1 MTPKEVVEIWIDRFN
16 QTDVDGLAD
25 LYAPDAIND
34 QVVFSEP
41 LQGRPAIRRLFELEF
56 SRAKMVC
63 NQEKIY
69 ECGDTAICKR
79 PMMEVSLAHRSGLAK
94 DLPSWDA
101 CILHLRPNHV
111 RWWMPSIEQRFRR
124 AEHVRV
130 RPACGRDTE
139 SITTQRSFLI
149 PTVTP

>member
-69 ECGDTAICKR
+69 ECGDTAILQWR
-79 PMMEVSLAHRSGLAK
+79 DPLGLRGCGFFQVKDDQIVHQTGYFDQLSFFKVQGLPVPADYLDAELIAK
-94 DLPSWDA
+94 L
-101 CILHLRPNHV
+101 
-111 RWWMPSIEQRFRR
+111 
-124 AEHVRV
+124 
-130 RPACGRDTE
+130 
-139 SITTQRSFLI
+139 
-149 PTVTP
+149 TPGLNQD